1 MKPGPSCTRVTLVLV
16 LGLTAAPVCAEPH
29 HLAQAEIRI
38 PSDAQLERMEQQG
51 IVTPPLYD
59 GGLGRDPGIAGAD
72 RQMEEQAHR
81 IDEKLLRGGICRD
94 C

>member
-1 MKPGPSCTRVTLVLV
+1 MRVCSSVA
-16 LGLTAAPVCAEPH
+16 GLTVLLSFGLSATPAVAEPNQV
-29 HLAQAEIRI
+29 AQAEIRI
-38 PSDAQLERMEQQG
+38 PSDAQLERMERHG

-81 IDEKLLRGGICRD
+81 IDEKLLSGGICRD

>member
-1 MKPGPSCTRVTLVLV
+1 MKVFSSIGCLTVL
-16 LGLTAAPVCAEPH
+16 LSFGLTATPAGAEPPK
-29 HLAQAEIRI
+29 LAQAEIRI

-81 IDEKLLRGGICRD
+81 IDERLLRGGICRD

>member
-1 MKPGPSCTRVTLVLV
+1 MTFVL
-16 LGLTAAPVCAEPH
+16 LFGLTATPAGAEPY

>member
-1 MKPGPSCTRVTLVLV
+1 MKVCPSSACLAVL
-16 LGLTAAPVCAEPH
+16 LLFGLTPTRAGAELH
-29 HLAQAEIRI
+29 QVAQAEIRI

-59 GGLGRDPGIAGAD
+59 GNGAHDGSIATQD